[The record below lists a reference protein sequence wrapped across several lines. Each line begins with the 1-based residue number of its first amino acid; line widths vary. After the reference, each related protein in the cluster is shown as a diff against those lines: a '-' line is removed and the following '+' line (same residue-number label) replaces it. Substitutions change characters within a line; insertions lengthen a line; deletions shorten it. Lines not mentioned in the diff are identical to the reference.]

1 LEPLCLLFVRDPLES
16 AKMSRKIE
24 RFKALSESRMG
35 GMIEAKAKGRE
46 KLARMF
52 SILLLSDYVS
62 TYLSLLYGHDPSSID
77 AIDELKRE

>member
-1 LEPLCLLFVRDPLES
+1 VLEPLCLLFVRDPLES

-24 RFKALSESRMG
+24 RFKALFESRMG

-62 TYLSLLYGHDPSSID
+62 TYLSLL
-77 AIDELKRE
+77 